1 MDNKELDKLRIKAVT
16 ARDIYESTAIADNDR
31 EREAMDKADR
41 LYMEARLLLNLRGW
55 FKQNKSRSRKGAV
68 FSFVNGFLTAQ
79 SRIWQ
84 RGKNSVCCH
93 GAFV

>member
-41 LYMEARLLLNLRGW
+41 LYMEARLLLNLRG
-55 FKQNKSRSRKGAV
+55 
-68 FSFVNGFLTAQ
+68 
-79 SRIWQ
+79 
-84 RGKNSVCCH
+84 
-93 GAFV
+93 